1 LSLENSEIEKLKKKY
16 LRPPNQMGLA
26 RLKSF
31 VLENSPAW
39 LVVALLR
46 RFVTK
51 SVYQSKRESVT
62 FFKRANVAYGA
73 HRQRRSARLLR
84 VAFGLLGDE
93 FSRDYSRLI
102 IGATNQTQLDA
113 SRRSALSGEIL
124 DATKALP
131 IDGTDATG
139 WYQLSRGLFSVG
151 YFRAAWVARENSIEL
166 SIREGEAT
174 GAGATAVGR
183 AIQAH
188 LERRNFANVEALL
201 AKSAGQIK
209 DIGLRDIRDYLD
221 MMQNKYVMPPLDP
234 NSPNFEAEKLFSELI
249 TGKSVALVGPGS
261 PSGHYGNEIDS
272 ADTVVRIKYV
282 GREHL
287 PPQEFH
293 GHRCDINYFGNS
305 EIESLLSSGS
315 ATEVSHW
322 YRGLSLTLSSN
333 STNSTIGNSAIL
345 NLLSLPLTYRTT
357 AYSGMRVLHAISKRD
372 ALSINIYGLNFYA
385 DKLTYSA
392 ENQKFLENAADT
404 LGHNSFDK
412 RGIAEQ
418 KSFYRARDLFIHDP
432 VSNFCFAQN
441 LYKAGLFEIEP
452 FGASI
457 LALTPYQY
465 VERLEEMLGDW

>member
-26 RLKSF
+26 RIKTF

-62 FFKRANVAYGA
+62 FFQRANVAYGA
-73 HRQRRSARLLR
+73 HRQRRSVRLLR

-166 SIREGEAT
+166 SIREGEAV

-188 LERRNFANVEALL
+188 LERRNFADVEALL

-209 DIGLRDIRDYLD
+209 DSSLRDIRDYLD

-234 NSPNFEAEKLFSELI
+234 NSPSFEAEKLFSELI

-261 PSGHYGNEIDS
+261 PSGHYGKEIDS

-293 GHRCDINYFGNS
+293 GHRCDINYFGKS
-305 EIESLLSSGS
+305 ELDALVLNMSTEKLVKNYGDLKLMLSSGVPRINLKTLATFYMPTS
-315 ATEVSHW
+315 A
-322 YRGLSLTLSSN
+322 SL
-333 STNSTIGNSAIL
+333 
-345 NLLSLPLTYRTT
+345 YRTT
-357 AYSGMRVLHAISKRD
+357 SHAGIRTLFYVVKFGALRIKKFGIDYYANKSEYSNENTAF
-372 ALSINIYGLNFYA
+372 LN
-385 DKLTYSA
+385 TSA
-392 ENQKFLENAADT
+392 SE
-404 LGHNSFDK
+404 LGHDPTV
-412 RGIAEQ
+412 IATMRHFLT
-418 KSFYRARDLFIHDP
+418 FYRSKGFCDHDP

-441 LYKAGLFEIEP
+441 LYEAGMFEIEP
-452 FGASI
+452 LGASI

>member
-1 LSLENSEIEKLKKKY
+1 
-16 LRPPNQMGLA
+16 MGLA
-26 RLKSF
+26 RVKTF

-51 SVYQSKRESVT
+51 SDYQSKRESIT
-62 FFKRANVAYGA
+62 FFQRANVAYGA
-73 HRQRRSARLLR
+73 HKQRRSARLLR

-93 FSRDYSRLI
+93 LPMSYVRLI
-102 IGATNQTQLDA
+102 IGATNQTQRDA
-113 SRRSALSGEIL
+113 SRRSALSVEIL
-124 DATKALP
+124 AATKALA
-131 IDGTDATG
+131 IDITDATG

-151 YFRAAWVARENSIEL
+151 YFRAAWVARENSIVL
-166 SIREGEAT
+166 SIREGEAA
-174 GAGATAVGR
+174 GAGETAVGR

-188 LERRNFANVEALL
+188 LERRNFAEVEALL
-201 AKSAGQIK
+201 AKSAGQINES
-209 DIGLRDIRDYLD
+209 GLRDVRDYLD
-221 MMQNKYVMPPLDP
+221 MMQNKYVMPPLDR

-293 GHRCDINYFGNS
+293 GHRCDINYFGGS
-305 EIESLLSSGS
+305 EIKSLLSNLS
-315 ATEVSHW
+315 AEE
-322 YRGLSLTLSSN
+322 YLKIYGDLKLTLCLDGPPTNALRVTIFSMPSS
-333 STNSTIGNSAIL
+333 GAV
-345 NLLSLPLTYRTT
+345 YRTT
-357 AYSGMRVLHAISKRD
+357 SHAGIRTLFTVFRFGAARVKQYGIDFYANHAEYSEE
-372 ALSINIYGLNFYA
+372 NLNFLNTRA
-385 DKLTYSA
+385 N
-392 ENQKFLENAADT
+392 E
-404 LGHNSFDK
+404 LGHAPRTRATMHNFLP
-412 RGIAEQ
+412 
-418 KSFYRARDLFIHDP
+418 FYRSSGFCEHDP

-441 LYKAGLFEIEP
+441 LYQAGMFEIEP